1 MPRKVITETS
11 LFRTSTLNVQD
22 RINVADF
29 FRTEGQIFG
38 CLQVVFQMINR
49 GGPDDDTGDNWIT

>member
-1 MPRKVITETS
+1 MTETS
-11 LFRTSTLNVQD
+11 LFHTSTLNVQD

-29 FRTEGQIFG
+29 FCIEGQIFG